1 MALFNYATKE
11 ITLKIV
17 YYGPG
22 LSGKTTNLQHL
33 HAVLNP
39 ETKGKL
45 LSLSTESDRTL
56 FFDFLPVELGKIREF
71 SIRFQLYTV
80 PGQVRYNATRK
91 VVLKGADAIVFVADS
106 QEDMRDQNI
115 ESFENMRENLISNN
129 INPDTIPIILQFNKR
144 DLKNIMGIEALN
156 QNLNRKGTYEVLE
169 AVAIEGKGV
178 EETFKK
184 ITKLLLKDISRKHK
198 IEIHPPAEMK
208 KSVSPIKPVLET
220 KSEPVKQDIY
230 PEQKPFKRTISE
242 PEIPQI
248 SAIGSP
254 VVIPDKEEITLTS
267 EQEMRESGPVENVEP
282 VRVSAV
288 PEPAPDAGP
297 ALPEFTEESMFPEQV
312 IRESGPVENVE
323 PVRVSAVPEPA
334 PDAGPALPEFT
345 EESMIPEYEIDDA
358 ELIEE
363 LDSAKEIEIPNT
375 IPDAVPAFPE
385 LAKETVVPEPE
396 ERVEQPIP
404 TFPEP
409 AEIEPAREIP
419 RDTRRSFSTKKTE
432 EFSDTV
438 REISEKMVS
447 MSETI
452 TLLRHTI
459 SDLRSEVKALQYNLM
474 PKKEQR
480 EKVSDFKD
488 SNEFKELKRE
498 QKEIADLNRHILYM
512 LNSIKEKKSWFR
524 FF

>member
-106 QEDMRDQNI
+106 QDDMRDQNI

-178 EETFKK
+178 EETFKI

-198 IEIHPPAEMK
+198 IEIQPPAEMK

-254 VVIPDKEEITLTS
+254 VVIPDKEEITHTS
-267 EQEMRESGPVENVEP
+267 EQEM
-282 VRVSAV
+282 
-288 PEPAPDAGP
+288 
-297 ALPEFTEESMFPEQV
+297 
-312 IRESGPVENVE
+312 RESGPVENVE